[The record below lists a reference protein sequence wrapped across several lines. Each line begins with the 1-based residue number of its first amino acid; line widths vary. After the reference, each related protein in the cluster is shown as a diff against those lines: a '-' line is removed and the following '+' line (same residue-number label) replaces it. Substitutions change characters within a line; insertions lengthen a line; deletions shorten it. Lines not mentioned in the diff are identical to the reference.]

1 MVVAIARPGHVRRR
15 PEPSHL
21 VTPTKAGFQI
31 ALTQERRDDD
41 WIPAYAAMTKTG
53 GEDSF
58 A

>member
-1 MVVAIARPGHVRRR
+1 MVVAIARQRYARRR

-21 VTPTKAGFQI
+21 VTPAQAGFQI

-41 WIPAYAAMTKTG
+41 GIPAGAEKKRMG
-53 GEDSF
+53 REDSV